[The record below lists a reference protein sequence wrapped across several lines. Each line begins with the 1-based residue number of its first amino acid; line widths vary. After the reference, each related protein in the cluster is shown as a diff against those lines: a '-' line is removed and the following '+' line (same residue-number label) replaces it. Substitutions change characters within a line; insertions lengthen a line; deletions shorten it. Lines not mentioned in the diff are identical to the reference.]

1 MQNPEHIPPP
11 QPTPSL
17 RRTQKLIAPPPLD
30 NLFAVDILSACN
42 LVNYFGKMVLGASG
56 VGQITVYQEEGR
68 EIHRLM
74 CKIEKKE
81 RRGVIG
87 FKVLRG
93 GGGDKFKQHEEEEK
107 TGAATSSVADT
118 DHHCYHAGR
127 SPS

>member
-1 MQNPEHIPPP
+1 MENSLWSTKLPGS
-11 QPTPSL
+11 PTTIYILQASQTF
-17 RRTQKLIAPPPLD
+17 RTSP
-30 NLFAVDILSACN
+30 
-42 LVNYFGKMVLGASG
+42 
-56 VGQITVYQEEGR
+56 EEGR